1 MASPY
6 QLPEDQGSVLLLW
19 AGEDPAVYAA
29 LQERLE
35 ATGIPFRDKVL
46 GEDQVAPTADPL
58 PIDLKPRFGFE
69 VSVLSSDFAAA
80 EAILEA
86 LLDEQPAD
94 LEIPAQDD
102 ASSVEPPLVSTTELH
117 PTVEVWSDMDERIA
131 QFLTAALQENEIPIH
146 LETAGDLTR
155 VFVSAANEARARE
168 IVREIVNAAPPE

>member
-6 QLPEDQGSVLLLW
+6 PLPEDQGSVLLLW
-19 AGEDPAVYAA
+19 AGEDPAVHAA

-35 ATGIPFRDKVL
+35 AAGIPFRDKVL

-69 VSVLSSDFAAA
+69 VSVLSNDFDAAQS
-80 EAILEA
+80 ILEA
-86 LLDEQPAD
+86 LLEEQPAD

-102 ASSVEPPLVSTTELH
+102 ASIAEPPLVSTTELQ
-117 PTVEVWSDMDERIA
+117 PTVEIWSGLDERIA
-131 QFLTAALQENEIPIH
+131 AFLTAAMQENEIPIH

-155 VFVSAANEARARE
+155 VFASAANEARARE
-168 IVREIVNAAPPE
+168 IVREVINAAPPE